1 MNNVY
6 QDLYRDVFAETTALR
21 KKIRIQ
27 EASGIP
33 ATVIQEETLKTL
45 ERTMDDITKRL
56 PGYKAAAQDVI
67 TKGQQDIIGAANNGT
82 EAVVN
87 TLTPDSVDVE
97 QVFARLNDEQ
107 LVNLLGAIDA
117 GPLAETLAAMPNNVG
132 QSLANFLISNAV
144 GQYNPRQ
151 LAARFA
157 KQFADITR
165 QRAEVIAR
173 TELIRAARE
182 AQRSVYE
189 QNDIVMGYERQAAQ
203 DGRVCLGCLT
213 LSGHVYS
220 KSEIMPSHPMCRC
233 VMLPV
238 LPEPSWFINQDEKP
252 VPKYTAIGP
261 VELMAGMDDDEIRA
275 IFGPTRYKRYKEGN
289 LSLEAMVG
297 VTDNPRWGPQ
307 VNIKPLRDVDGTVTL
322 PPNGNLHIPVRRPD
336 LLGPPIPPTPPVAPP
351 PVVPPKRGPGRPP
364 KPKPVTPPVVPP
376 VTPPVIPPVVPPV
389 TPPVIPPVVPPKR
402 GPGRPPK
409 PKPVAPPPAPKPT
422 SPPKL
427 PKATPSAPKLPKT
440 PKLPTT
446 PVGAA
451 PSPQSR
457 RRRQTALGKQSDIN
471 PYRFYDPDF
480 KRYVIDYGRW
490 EDAFMPR
497 IMELRQI
504 DADTDVLRLQ
514 RKPLRDEIFNLEFGP
529 KKGTNPKRLIELK
542 LQDED
547 INNRLFALRTGV
559 DAKRS
564 ALNTDI
570 RESFKAHTPLSTKN
584 YTIKGTADDVD
595 DARQTMARFSKM
607 IEDRPLKDVDITIMK
622 TSKGNA
628 NGWHQSNFYR
638 TANSEIHSVR
648 ESPRTLVHEFTHHLD
663 AFTDLYDKKIKNP
676 AHQPKRAGGGAKPWG
691 LAFDACGETTTA
703 INATRKVTKEWHGSG
718 YSGWNN
724 ITRDYGGHIYNMEN
738 DPFYGGPHGY
748 EMPTTAMEILWD
760 TPVDLWLKEDIA
772 AHQVG
777 QYMLEFIL

>member
-1 MNNVY
+1 MY
-6 QDLYRDVFAETTALR
+6 DDLFRDVWAETTALR
-21 KKIRIQ
+21 KKIRVQ
-27 EASGIP
+27 EKAGIP

-45 ERTMDDITKRL
+45 ERTMDDIKKRL
-56 PGYKAAAQDVI
+56 SGKTSEVTEVI
-67 TKGQQDIIGAANNGT
+67 TTGQKDIVGAANNGT
-82 EAVVN
+82 VAVVN

-107 LVNLLGAIDA
+107 LVNLLGAIDN

-151 LAARFA
+151 LATRFA

-220 KSEIMPSHPMCRC
+220 KKEIMPSHPMCRC

-238 LPEPSWFINQDEKP
+238 VPELSWFINQDEKP
-252 VPKYTAIGP
+252 KPRYTAIGP

-307 VNIKPLRDVDGTVTL
+307 VNIKPLRDVDGATTL
-322 PPNGNLHIPVRRPD
+322 PPNGDLHIPVRRPD
-336 LLGPPIPPTPPVAPP
+336 LLGPSKPPAPPVAPP
-351 PVVPPKRGPGRPP
+351 PAPKP
-364 KPKPVTPPVVPP
+364 KPKPVAPPPVIPP
-376 VTPPVIPPVVPPV
+376 VTPPVIPPVAPPPPPPV
-389 TPPVIPPVVPPKR
+389 APPKR

-422 SPPKL
+422 PP
-427 PKATPSAPKLPKT
+427 PKLPKT
-440 PKLPTT
+440 PKLPKAPPTSQPAT
-446 PVGAA
+446 PIGAA

-457 RRRQTALGKQSDIN
+457 RRRQTALGKQSTVN

-504 DADTDVLRLQ
+504 ETDTNALLLQ
-514 RKPLRDEIFNLEFGP
+514 RKPLRDEIFNLEFGFQ
-529 KKGTNPKRLIELK
+529 KGSNPARLAELK
-542 LQDED
+542 LQEEEM
-547 INNRLFALRTGV
+547 NNRLVALRAGV
-559 DAKRS
+559 DDKRTV
-564 ALNTDI
+564 LNKEI
-570 RESFKAHTPLSTKN
+570 RESFTAHKPLSNQT
-584 YTIKGTADDVD
+584 YTISGKNKDDVD
-595 DARQTMARFSKM
+595 DAHQTMDRFSKM
-607 IEDRPLKDVDITIMK
+607 IEDRELKIVDINIMSQ
-622 TSKGNA
+622 SKGNA
-628 NGWHQSNFYR
+628 NGWHQSNF
-638 TANSEIHSVR
+638 TNGLNSEIHSVR
-648 ESPRTLVHEFTHHLD
+648 QSPKVLVHEMTHHLD
-663 AFTDLYDKKIKNP
+663 AFSDRYPKGTKNP
-676 AHQPKRAGGGAKPWG
+676 AHNPKRADGGAKPWG
-691 LAFDACGETTTA
+691 LAFDACGETTRA
-703 INATRKVTKEWHGSG
+703 INATRKVTKEWHGNG
-718 YSGWNN
+718 HSGWNQ
-724 ITRDYGGHIYNMEN
+724 ITRDYGGHIYPMDN
-738 DPFYGGPHGY
+738 DSFYGGQHGY

-760 TPVDLWLKEDIA
+760 TPLDLWLKEDIA
-772 AHQVG
+772 SHQVG